1 MTWLIPELDKVV
13 DVDSA
18 IMFLFR
24 FSPRCLKL
32 YNETDKFYDNIYY
45 NESYLF
51 TKAQNTDFL
60 IDEYRKK
67 LIFSNEF
74 EKKYFGTEPDILPE
88 GITNNIKQK
97 LQSFLI
103 SEKNNLNTQ
112 RNALHNLQI
121 LKSIDQKVQ
130 QLL

>member
-1 MTWLIPELDKVV
+1 M
-13 DVDSA
+13 
-18 IMFLFR
+18 
-24 FSPRCLKL
+24 
-32 YNETDKFYDNIYY
+32 
-45 NESYLF
+45 F

-88 GITNNIKQK
+88 CITNNIKQK

-121 LKSIDQKVQ
+121 LKSIDQKSSTITLV
-130 QLL
+130 